1 MITRGNFIK
10 LTTLGPIGA
19 VLSSYRFLN
28 DTNNLPKVLILGDS
42 ISIGYYPFVKK
53 ALLKKS
59 TFTDPYYLMADLK
72 TVLEHQKGLKNIS
85 KWLGDNS
92 WDLIHFNFG
101 LHDIKHINPI
111 NGKNSNSFDDPH
123 QASPKQYEDNLEKI
137 VKTLKKTNA
146 KLIFATT
153 TPYPSTKL
161 KPARKPGMHEIYNK
175 VALSVMKKYNVKI
188 NDLHSFVLPRM
199 NELQRP
205 NNVHFSKY
213 GSEELAKLVVKSILQ
228 KFTVVIHV
236 NN

>member
-1 MITRGNFIK
+1 MISRSTFIK

-19 VLSSYRFLN
+19 ILSSYRFLN
-28 DTNNLPKVLILGDS
+28 DIKNLPKVLILGDS

-53 ALLKKS
+53 ALLKKVDIHRPILPDGRFENCAGTS
-59 TFTDPYYLMADLK
+59 
-72 TVLEHQKGLKNIS
+72 KGLKNIS
-85 KWLGDNS
+85 KWLGDNT

-153 TPYPSTKL
+153 TPYPNSKL
-161 KPARKPGMHEIYNK
+161 KPARKPGMHEVYNK
-175 VALSVMKKYNVKI
+175 VALSVMKKHNVKI

-199 NELQRP
+199 DELQRP
-205 NNVHFSKY
+205 YNVHFSKY

-228 KFTVVIHV
+228 
-236 NN
+236 NL